1 MGFGGEGEKFAATM
15 NDLQRR
21 LCAGREQEIGGSEMQ
36 KMNARSSLEKASSL
50 LKNGVVNRVLGW
62 KAATLIMI

>member
-1 MGFGGEGEKFAATM
+1 MPQTM
-15 NDLQRR
+15 NDFVANG

-36 KMNARSSLEKASSL
+36 EITRDLLLEKASSL

-62 KAATLIMI
+62 KSGDFDL